1 MASNPGSP
9 GSPMPRRGQPVL
21 TPGRAALLAFLLITA
36 VLALTRQALVPYNA
50 TPEQRHHLF
59 SGDEPEYLLA
69 AFNLA
74 HGQGLTL
81 GLRDKQGF
89 LPPQRLEHIMEGR
102 WHGGYDYFLTISPE
116 LGRAFTRQ
124 AWGGDKQKLVHR
136 PGTSVLLAL
145 AAWAGERQRWWSYAI
160 LASLAAGL
168 TALMVWWAA
177 RAGAPAGLA
186 LVAGLACLLS
196 PPALFYGQQAFPEL
210 PQALLLTLAAVLL
223 LRPSGPAALAAALCL
238 ALAPWFSDRALPPAL
253 FLGLSA
259 WLAAPGRGHKAL
271 VLAILL
277 LDLAGLGTY
286 YYHHLG
292 VPWPRNTHTVLKA
305 SLGYIPLGFLQ
316 LFFSGLQGLVFFFP
330 LVGLLPLA
338 AWQWWRS
345 GWQRRHCLLW
355 SLAWCAAVAGVAA
368 WEDWGGGTCA
378 RGRYAVPVQ
387 LLTLPAWLA
396 WARLG
401 FSRRQALALALLA
414 AWGLAYGAV
423 VALNPKWWFAKF
435 HPIFNLDTRS
445 PLFAWLPDM
454 AQPSMRAYVL
464 CAAWSLGLV
473 GLNWW
478 LARGPRPAGPR
489 TGLANCPPA
498 GSA

>member
-1 MASNPGSP
+1 MALASNPASP
-9 GSPMPRRGQPVL
+9 DPSPPHREHQVL
-21 TPGRAALLAFLLITA
+21 TPARAAILAFLLVMA
-36 VLALTRQALVPYNA
+36 ALALTRQALVPYNA
-50 TPEQRHHLF
+50 TPEQRYHLLT
-59 SGDEPEYLLA
+59 GDEPDYLLA

-81 GLRDKQGF
+81 GLRNRQRF
-89 LPPQRLEHIMEGR
+89 LPQGRLDALFANWQGS
-102 WHGGYDYFLTISPE
+102 YDYFLTVSPE
-116 LGRAFTRQ
+116 LGRAFSRQ

-136 PGTSVLLAL
+136 PGTSVLLAP
-145 AAWAGERQRWWSYAI
+145 AAYAGERQRWWSYAI
-160 LASLAAGL
+160 IATLAAAL

-177 RAGAPAGLA
+177 RAGTPPGLA

-223 LRPSGPAALAAALCL
+223 FRPTRPAVLAATLCL
-238 ALAPWFSDRALPPAL
+238 AAAPWFSDRALPPAL

-259 WLAAPGRGHKAL
+259 LLAAPGRGLKAL
-271 VLAILL
+271 LLAILL
-277 LDLAGLGTY
+277 ADASGLATY
-286 YYHHLG
+286 YYYHLG

-305 SLGYIPLGFLQ
+305 SLGYIPTGFLQ
-316 LFFSGLQGLVFFFP
+316 LFFSSLHGLVFFFP

-338 AWQWWRS
+338 VWRWWQS

-355 SLAWCAAVAGVAA
+355 ALAWTAAVAVVSA
-368 WEDWGGGTCA
+368 WPDWGGGTCA
-378 RGRYAVPVQ
+378 RGRYAVAIQV
-387 LLTLPAWLA
+387 LSLPAWLA

-414 AWGLAYGAV
+414 AWGLTYGAV
-423 VALNPKWWFAKF
+423 VAWQPKWWFAKF

-445 PLFAWLPDM
+445 PLFAWLPDL
-454 AQPSMRAYVL
+454 AQPSTRAYVL
-464 CAAWSLGLV
+464 CAAWSLALA

-478 LARGPRPAGPR
+478 LARGPRPAG
-489 TGLANCPPA
+489 GA
-498 GSA
+498 